1 MAYPSSTNN
10 VTLPGKVSRDPELR
24 TVGEGNRTMLVLHI
38 AVRKPGR
45 PASED
50 SPTADFFSIT
60 VWGNQAEV
68 CAKHLHKGLEGRG
81 QLHPVWDGTDRGSGG
96 VPRQPPQGPRPGAG
110 GGGCRGVGRVRAPGQ
125 GRGQAHAESLEG
137 RPG

>member
-10 VTLPGKVSRDPELR
+10 VTLAGRVSRDPELR
-24 TVGEGNRTMLVLHI
+24 TVGEGNRPMLVLHI

-68 CAKHLHKGLEGRG
+68 CAKHLHKGRLVSVSARLEPTSWKAADNSTRYGME
-81 QLHPVWDGTDRGSGG
+81 LTAGTVEFLDAPRKDRDPEREA
-96 VPRQPPQGPRPGAG
+96 VAAG
-110 GGGCRGVGRVRAPGQ
+110 
-125 GRGQAHAESLEG
+125 E
-137 RPG
+137 